1 MNDYR
6 LLLSVREGLGTITVN
21 GVAPLEYYTEG
32 DTLTIAISPE
42 SGFHT
47 AKWYSSPGN
56 SLISSALSFSF
67 TMPSNDVK
75 MYVVLTGQNTP
86 VNDYGLKYE
95 GGYATNYGGNVWNLQ
110 IFRTGYSGAITPLQI
125 NDITYN
131 WGNTGNDPLETI
143 IGSSVDFTIA
153 GETGD
158 FNEFLVGGNRTW
170 KVVLNQIGANND
182 ITDWNGVNVTNYYKS
197 VAYGNGLFVA
207 TFGPFRAYS
216 LDGIT
221 WNESIPVGWQANA
234 ITYGNGLFVAVGYAV
249 VSGTPTAFAFTSPD
263 GLNWTSRTPASNINW
278 VNVAYGNGLFVA
290 VASNGVSNRIMTSP
304 DGITWTSRDSG
315 INPDFS
321 AVVYGNGIWVAVST
335 ASTGGSVF
343 TSYDGIDWSEQSQ
356 VLVEY
361 SIAYGNGLFTTGNY
375 YSTDGINW
383 NVTSF
388 GTLAKGITY
397 GNGYF
402 VAITDGGTNRVLY
415 STDAISWTSIQA
427 ASNATFKA
435 IAFGEN
441 TFVAV
446 ADGGTTNRI
455 NYLVFEGLQ
464 SFFTGYIAPD
474 FITSQFK
481 SGIKL
486 FEFTAIDGLKGLDS
500 IRSNFSS
507 WPDPRTQA
515 ISAIIG
521 ALNQSFVDK
530 RQVFVGCEI
539 HETRMDSDISVFR
552 QFNVPLNAIYTDG
565 ETAKFS
571 NGVRIENEQLY
582 LKDTIERM
590 VNPFLCRVFL
600 WKDKFYVIRLNE
612 FIKTDYKAYI
622 FNPDTSIEAIQNII
636 NGDDINADI
645 NRPEETARRVF
656 TEFNAFL
663 NLGILDQDSQGGVF
677 DAKFE
682 EPEWNYNSSASP
694 YPNIYQ
700 LKLWDYVNAIPSGQ
714 PSSVPS
720 GNTALV
726 QYVSDGSGEY
736 VQIWTTTTTDG
747 VDDPNL
753 SYISANTNSTGGA
766 IVIAQETANTISLTF
781 EYMVER
787 VGSAF
792 SVTPPAGTHA
802 VGLMVKIGDQYLF
815 RDTTTTFDWTATP
828 TVMEFAVTTG
838 SVWNSIAINNV
849 LVPTDG
855 EVEIR
860 LHQLIC
866 NSGTA
871 NRYVIRY
878 DNISLKIEK
887 TAGLSLSKLGVKAV
901 TGSPYAN
908 VHPDY
913 NTHIG
918 DAITSNSASA
928 IRLLTAGEPVSEGWS
943 RDGVEDLPLLD
954 IIVQELANLKGRTNY
969 RVLAT
974 LERRPI
980 DPFRA
985 FLFNGRYWALVS
997 YQLNCRTG
1005 TAQIELYD
1013 LGIEPTT

>member
-1 MNDYR
+1 MANDYR
-6 LLLSVREGLGTITVN
+6 LLLAVRSGLGTITVN
-21 GVAPLEYYTEG
+21 GVAPVEFYTEG
-32 DTLTIAISPE
+32 DTLTIAVSPD
-42 SGFHT
+42 SGYHT
-47 AKWYSSPGN
+47 AKWYANPGN

-75 MYVVLTGQNTP
+75 IYVELTGQNAP

-110 IFRTGYSGAITPLQI
+110 ILQQGYSGSSTPLQI
-125 NDITYN
+125 NDITYT

-170 KVVLNQIGANND
+170 KVLLNEISANND
-182 ITDWNGVNVTNYYKS
+182 ITNFQSASPTAS
-197 VAYGNGLFVA
+197 FRSMTFGNGMFVGA
-207 TFGPFRAYS
+207 FSLIYYS
-216 LDGIT
+216 ADGIT
-221 WNESIPVGWQANA
+221 WNTVPTGFNVEYV
-234 ITYGNGLFVAVGYAV
+234 TFGNGLFVAVGYALV
-249 VSGTPTAFAFTSPD
+249 GGGVPTSFIATSPN
-263 GLNWTSRTPASNINW
+263 GINWTARTPSEAMWFQDIS
-278 VNVAYGNGLFVA
+278 YGNGLFVA
-290 VASNGVSNRIMTSP
+290 VARFGTNRIMTSP
-304 DGITWTSRDSG
+304 DGITWTSRPTN
-315 INPDFS
+315 INPTFTGV
-321 AVVYGNGIWVAVST
+321 AYGNGIWVAVCDTSP
-335 ASTGGSVF
+335 GGTTF
-343 TSYDGIDWSEQSQ
+343 TSYDGIDWTEQSTAFSST
-356 VLVEY
+356 
-361 SIAYGNGLFTTGNY
+361 SILFANGIFVTG
-375 YSTDGINW
+375 SQWSEDGINW
-383 NVTSF
+383 NSASPSF
-388 GTLAKGITY
+388 NPNQITY

-402 VAITDGGTNRVLY
+402 IGVVSSGTNRIFY
-415 STDAISWTSIQA
+415 STTGKSWTGTPA
-427 ASNATFKA
+427 ASNATFEA

-441 TFVAV
+441 TFVVGATS
-446 ADGGTTNRI
+446 GTNRI
-455 NYLVFEGLQ
+455 NYNLFEGVKP
-464 SFFTGYIAPD
+464 FFSGYIAPD

-500 IRSNFSS
+500 IRSNFTS

-515 ISAIIG
+515 ISAIVG

-530 RQVFVGCEI
+530 RQVFVGCEV

-552 QFNVPLNAIYTDG
+552 QFNVPPNAIYTDG
-565 ETAKFS
+565 EAAKFS

-612 FIKTDYKAYI
+612 YNKIDYKAYT
-622 FNPDTSIEAIQNII
+622 FNPDTSLESTATIL

-663 NLGILDQDSQGGVF
+663 NLGILDQDSQGGIF

-682 EPEWNYNSSASP
+682 ETEWNLNSAASP
-694 YPNIYQ
+694 YPNIYE
-700 LKLWDYVNAIPSGQ
+700 LKLWDYYNAIPTNQ

-726 QYVSDGSGEY
+726 QYVADSSGEY
-736 VQIWTTTTTDG
+736 VQIWTTTTTAG
-747 VDDPNL
+747 VADPNL

-766 IVIAQETANTISLTF
+766 IVIAQETANTISLSF

-802 VGLMVKIGDQYLF
+802 VGLMVKIGNQYLS
-815 RDTTTTFDWTATP
+815 RTGATTFAWTGTA

-849 LVPTDG
+849 LVPVDG

-878 DNISLKIEK
+878 DNLSLKIEK

-928 IRLLTAGEPVSEGWS
+928 IRLLTAGQPVSEGWS

-974 LERRPI
+974 LERRAI
-980 DPFRA
+980 DPFRS

>member
-6 LLLSVREGLGTITVN
+6 LLLAVRSGLGTITVN
-21 GVAPLEYYTEG
+21 GVAPLEFYTEG
-32 DTLTIAISPE
+32 DALTIAVSPD

-47 AKWYSSPGN
+47 ALWYSSPGN

-75 MYVVLTGQNTP
+75 MYVELSGQNTP
-86 VNDYGLKYE
+86 INDYGLKYE
-95 GGYATNYGGNVWNLQ
+95 GGYATNYGGLVWNLQ
-110 IFRTGYSGAITPLQI
+110 ILRTGYSGAVTPLQI

-170 KVVLNQIGANND
+170 KVVLNQVGANND
-182 ITDWNGVNVTNYYKS
+182 ITNYNGVNVTQSFRSMTFGNGMFVGVFSLIHYSTDGITWSTVPTGFTVEY
-197 VAYGNGLFVA
+197 VTFGNGLFV
-207 TFGPFRAYS
+207 G
-216 LDGIT
+216 
-221 WNESIPVGWQANA
+221 
-234 ITYGNGLFVAVGYAV
+234 VGYALV
-249 VSGTPTAFAFTSPD
+249 GAGVPTSFIATSSD
-263 GLNWTSRTPASNINW
+263 GINWTARTPSEAMWFQDVS
-278 VNVAYGNGLFVA
+278 YGNGLFVA
-290 VASNGVSNRIMTSP
+290 VARSGTNRIMTSP
-304 DGITWTSRDSG
+304 DGITWTSRSTN
-315 INPDFS
+315 INPTFGGV
-321 AVVYGNGIWVAVST
+321 AYGNGIWVALADGSP
-335 ASTGGSVF
+335 GGTTF
-343 TSYDGIDWSEQSQ
+343 TSYDGLNWDEQATAFGGRSIFFANGIFVTGSQWSE
-356 VLVEY
+356 
-361 SIAYGNGLFTTGNY
+361 
-375 YSTDGINW
+375 DGINW
-383 NVTSF
+383 TAATGAFNPF
-388 GTLAKGITY
+388 QITY

-402 VAITDGGTNRVLY
+402 VGVTDSGTNRIYY
-415 STDAISWTSIQA
+415 SSDGKNWIGTPA
-427 ASNATFKA
+427 ASNATFES

-441 TFVAV
+441 TFVVGATS
-446 ADGGTTNRI
+446 GTNRI
-455 NYLVFEGLQ
+455 NYNLFEGLQ
-464 SFFTGYIAPD
+464 PFFTGYIAPD

-500 IRSNFSS
+500 IRSNFTS

-515 ISAIIG
+515 ISAIVG
-521 ALNQSFVDK
+521 ALNQSFVEK
-530 RQVFVGCEI
+530 RQVLVGCEI

-565 ETAKFS
+565 ETAKFT

-612 FIKTDYKAYI
+612 FIKTDFKAYT
-622 FNPDTSIEAIQNII
+622 FNPDTSIESTQTII

-663 NLGILDQDSQGGVF
+663 NLGILDRNSQGGVF
-677 DAKFE
+677 DAKFISS
-682 EPEWNYNSSASP
+682 EWNFNSAASS
-694 YPNIYQ
+694 YPNTYQ
-700 LKLWDYVNAIPSGQ
+700 LILWDYINAIPSNQ

-736 VQIWTTTTTDG
+736 VQIWTTTTTAG
-747 VDDPNL
+747 TDDPNL
-753 SYISANTNSTGGA
+753 SYISANTNTTGGA
-766 IVIAQETANTISLTF
+766 ITIAQETANTISLTF

-787 VGSAF
+787 VSSSYPITPGS
-792 SVTPPAGTHA
+792 GTHA
-802 VGLMVKIGDQYLF
+802 VGLMIKIGNQYLF

-828 TVMEFAVTTG
+828 TVMEFAVTAG

-849 LVPTDG
+849 LVPVDG

-866 NSGTA
+866 NGGTA

-878 DNISLKIEK
+878 DNLSLKIEK
-887 TAGLSLSKLGVKAV
+887 TDGLSLSKLGVKAV

-918 DAITSNSASA
+918 DAITSNSVSA
-928 IRLLTAGEPVSEGWS
+928 IQLINVNNEVSEGWS
-943 RDGVEDLPLLD
+943 RDGVEDMPLLD

-985 FLFNGRYWALVS
+985 FLFNDRYWALVS

>member
-6 LLLSVREGLGTITVN
+6 LLLAVREGLGTITVN
-21 GVAPLEYYTEG
+21 GVGPVEFYTEG
-32 DTLTIAISPE
+32 DTLTIAVSPDA
-42 SGFHT
+42 GFHT

-56 SLISSALSFSF
+56 SLISSTLSFSF

-75 MYVVLTGQNTP
+75 MYVVLTGQNAP

-95 GGYATNYGGNVWNLQ
+95 GGYATNYGGLVWNLQ
-110 IFRTGYSGAITPLQI
+110 ILRTGYSGAVTPLQI

-170 KVVLNQIGANND
+170 KVNLNQIGTNGD
-182 ITDWNGVNVTNYYKS
+182 ITNWQQVTNTNNFIG
-197 VAYGNGLFVA
+197 VAYGNGIFVA
-207 TFGPFRAYS
+207 TRSNGVHYS
-216 LDGIT
+216 TDGIT
-221 WNESIPVGWQANA
+221 WNATNPVGFVGGKITFGNGLFVNVGISGTDAKVFTSVDGFVWDFRQTVSGGTMSFTDIEYADGKYVWLIQDASSKKVYNSTDGITWTLGSTISVSGNLTGITYGVGTWVISISGSPGTMLTSYDGVTFDDQSTGFSSSTVFYADGIFTTGKHYSTDGIVWNA
-234 ITYGNGLFVAVGYAV
+234 ATSPNTPVSITYGNGYFMAVTDTDLKY
-249 VSGTPTAFAFTSPD
+249 
-263 GLNWTSRTPASNINW
+263 L
-278 VNVAYGNGLFVA
+278 
-290 VASNGVSNRIMTSP
+290 
-304 DGITWTSRDSG
+304 
-315 INPDFS
+315 
-321 AVVYGNGIWVAVST
+321 
-335 ASTGGSVF
+335 
-343 TSYDGIDWSEQSQ
+343 
-356 VLVEY
+356 
-361 SIAYGNGLFTTGNY
+361 

-383 NVTSF
+383 TADTPPNTS
-388 GTLAKGITY
+388 
-397 GNGYF
+397 N
-402 VAITDGGTNRVLY
+402 
-415 STDAISWTSIQA
+415 
-427 ASNATFKA
+427 FKDV
-435 IAFGEN
+435 AFGEN
-441 TFVAV
+441 TFVSV
-446 ADGGTTNRI
+446 GSGGTNRI
-455 NYLVFEGLQ
+455 NYLLFEGQ
-464 SFFTGYIAPD
+464 IPFFSGYIAPD
-474 FITSQFK
+474 FITSPYT
-481 SGIKL
+481 SGPKL
-486 FEFTAIDGLKGLDS
+486 FSFTAIDGLKGLDA
-500 IRSNFSS
+500 IRSNFTS

-515 ISAIIG
+515 ISGIIG
-521 ALNQSFVDK
+521 SLNQSFVEQ
-530 RQVFVGCEI
+530 RQVLVGCEI
-539 HETRMDSDISVFR
+539 HETRMDSDVSVFR
-552 QFNVPLNAIYTDG
+552 QFNVPPNAIYTDG
-565 ETAKFS
+565 ESAKFS

-582 LKDTIERM
+582 LKETIERL

-600 WKDKFYVIRLNE
+600 WKNKFYVIRLNE
-612 FIKTDYKAYI
+612 LNKTDYKAYT
-622 FNPDTSIEAIQNII
+622 FNPDTSIEAIETIV

-682 EPEWNYNSSASP
+682 EPEWNLNSAASP
-694 YPNIYQ
+694 YPNTYQ
-700 LKLWDYVNAIPSGQ
+700 LKLWGYVNAIPSNQ
-714 PSSVPS
+714 PASVPS

-726 QYVSDGSGEY
+726 QYVSDSSGEY
-736 VQIWTTTTTDG
+736 CQIWTTTTTDG

-753 SYISANTNSTGGA
+753 SYISANSNSTGGA
-766 IVIAQETANTISLTF
+766 ITIAQETANTISLTF

-787 VGSAF
+787 VGSAY

-802 VGLMVKIGDQYLF
+802 VGLMLKIGNQYLF

-849 LVPTDG
+849 LVPVDG

-878 DNISLKIEK
+878 DNFSLKIEK
-887 TAGLSLSKLGVKAV
+887 TDGLSLSKLGVKAV

-913 NTHIG
+913 NTYIG

-928 IRLLTAGEPVSEGWS
+928 IKLINVNNEVSEGWS

-969 RVLAT
+969 RILAT

-980 DPFRA
+980 DPFKA
-985 FLFNGRYWALVS
+985 FLFNERYWALVS

>member
-1 MNDYR
+1 
-6 LLLSVREGLGTITVN
+6 
-21 GVAPLEYYTEG
+21 
-32 DTLTIAISPE
+32 
-42 SGFHT
+42 
-47 AKWYSSPGN
+47 
-56 SLISSALSFSF
+56 
-67 TMPSNDVK
+67 
-75 MYVVLTGQNTP
+75 MYVELSGQNTP
-86 VNDYGLKYE
+86 INDYGLKYE
-95 GGYATNYGGNVWNLQ
+95 GGYATNYGGLVWNLQ
-110 IFRTGYSGAITPLQI
+110 ILRTGYSGAITPLQI

-131 WGNTGNDPLETI
+131 WGNTGLDPIETI

-170 KVVLNQIGANND
+170 KVILNQIGANND
-182 ITDWNGVNVTNYYKS
+182 ITNYTSVNVTQS
-197 VAYGNGLFVA
+197 
-207 TFGPFRAYS
+207 FRS
-216 LDGIT
+216 L
-221 WNESIPVGWQANA
+221 
-234 ITYGNGLFVAVGYAV
+234 TYGNGLFVGAFSLIHYSTDGITWSTVPAGLTIEYVTFGNGIFVGVGYSI
-249 VSGTPTAFAFTSPD
+249 VSGVPTAFAASSPD
-263 GLNWTSRTPASNINW
+263 GINWTARTPAANNW
-278 VNVAYGNGLFVA
+278 WQDVAYGNGLFVA
-290 VASNGVSNRIMTSP
+290 VARTGTGNRIMTSP
-304 DGITWTSRDSG
+304 DGITWTSRNSG
-315 INPDFS
+315 IDPDFS
-321 AVVYGNGIWVAVST
+321 SVAYGNGIWVAISEG
-335 ASTGGSVF
+335 STGGTTF
-343 TSYDGIDWSEQSQ
+343 TSYDGIDWAEQSTTF
-356 VLVEY
+356 VNRSVY
-361 SIAYGNGLFTTGNY
+361 FANGLFVTGGQW
-375 YSTDGINW
+375 SEDGINW
-383 NVTSF
+383 NTATNPINPF
-388 GTLAKGITY
+388 QITY
-397 GNGYF
+397 GNGFF
-402 VAITDGGTNRVLY
+402 VGVTSSGTNRIFY
-415 STDAISWTSIQA
+415 SNDGKVWTGTPA
-427 ASNATFKA
+427 ASDATFEA

-441 TFVAV
+441 TFVVGATS
-446 ADGGTTNRI
+446 GTNRI
-455 NYLVFEGLQ
+455 NYNLFEGLQ
-464 SFFTGYIAPD
+464 PFFTGYIAPD
-474 FITSQFK
+474 FITSPFT
-481 SGIKL
+481 SGPKL
-486 FEFTAIDGLKGLDS
+486 FSFTAIDGLKGLDA

-515 ISAIIG
+515 ISAIVG
-521 ALNQSFVDK
+521 ALNQSFVEK
-530 RQVFVGCEI
+530 RQVLVGCEI

-552 QFNVPLNAIYTDG
+552 QFNVPLNAIFTDG
-565 ETAKFS
+565 ETAKFT

-612 FIKTDYKAYI
+612 LIKTDYKAYT
-622 FNPDTSIEAIQNII
+622 FNPDTSIESTQTII

-663 NLGILDQDSQGGVF
+663 NLGILDQDSQGGIF

-682 EPEWNYNSSASP
+682 ETEWNLNSAASP
-694 YPNIYQ
+694 YPNTYQ
-700 LKLWDYVNAIPSGQ
+700 LKLWDYHFAIPSNQ
-714 PSSVPS
+714 PDNVPT

-736 VQIWTTTTTDG
+736 VQMWTTTTTDG

-766 IVIAQETANTISLTF
+766 ITIAQETANTISLTF
-781 EYMVER
+781 KYMVER

-802 VGLMVKIGDQYLF
+802 VGLMVKIGNEYLF
-815 RDTTTTFDWTATP
+815 RDTSTTFDWTATP

-849 LVPTDG
+849 LVPVDG

-866 NSGTA
+866 NGGTA

-878 DNISLKIEK
+878 DDFSLKIEK
-887 TAGLSLSKLGVKAV
+887 TNGLSLAKLGVKAV

-928 IRLLTAGEPVSEGWS
+928 IQLINVNNEVSEGWS
-943 RDGVEDLPLLD
+943 RDGVEDMPLLD

-985 FLFNGRYWALVS
+985 FLFNDRYWALVS

-1005 TAQIELYD
+1005 TANIELYD

>member
-6 LLLSVREGLGTITVN
+6 LLLSVRSGLGTITVN
-21 GVAPLEYYTEG
+21 GVAPLEFYTEG
-32 DTLTIAISPE
+32 DTLTIAVAPD

-47 AKWYSSPGN
+47 ALWYSSPGN
-56 SLISSALSFSF
+56 SFISSTLSFSY

-75 MYVVLTGQNTP
+75 MYVELSGQNTP
-86 VNDYGLKYE
+86 INDYGLKYE
-95 GGYATNYGGNVWNLQ
+95 GGYATNYGGLVWNLQ
-110 IFRTGYSGAITPLQI
+110 ILRTGYSGAITPLQI

-131 WGNTGNDPLETI
+131 WGNTGLDPIETI

-170 KVVLNQIGANND
+170 KVILNQIGANND
-182 ITDWNGVNVTNYYKS
+182 ITNYTSVNVTQS
-197 VAYGNGLFVA
+197 
-207 TFGPFRAYS
+207 FRS
-216 LDGIT
+216 L
-221 WNESIPVGWQANA
+221 
-234 ITYGNGLFVAVGYAV
+234 TYGNGLFVGAFSLIHYSTDGITWSTVPAGLTIEYVTFGNGIFVGVGYSI
-249 VSGTPTAFAFTSPD
+249 VSGVPTAFAASSPD
-263 GLNWTSRTPASNINW
+263 GINWTARTPAANNW
-278 VNVAYGNGLFVA
+278 WQDVAYGNGLFVA
-290 VASNGVSNRIMTSP
+290 VARTGTGNRIMTSP
-304 DGITWTSRDSG
+304 DGITWTSRNSG
-315 INPDFS
+315 IDPDFS
-321 AVVYGNGIWVAVST
+321 SVAYGNGIWVAISEG
-335 ASTGGSVF
+335 STGGTTF
-343 TSYDGIDWSEQSQ
+343 TSYDGIDWSEQATSFINRS
-356 VLVEY
+356 VY
-361 SIAYGNGLFTTGNY
+361 FANGLFVTGGQW
-375 YSTDGINW
+375 SEDGINW
-383 NVTSF
+383 NTATNPINPF
-388 GTLAKGITY
+388 QITY
-397 GNGYF
+397 GNGFF
-402 VAITDGGTNRVLY
+402 VGVTSSGTNRIFY
-415 STDAISWTSIQA
+415 SNDGKVWTGTPA
-427 ASNATFKA
+427 ASDATFEA

-441 TFVAV
+441 TFVVGATS
-446 ADGGTTNRI
+446 GTNRI
-455 NYLVFEGLQ
+455 NYNLFEGLQ
-464 SFFTGYIAPD
+464 PFFTGYIAPD
-474 FITSQFK
+474 FITSPFT
-481 SGIKL
+481 SGPKL
-486 FEFTAIDGLKGLDS
+486 FSFTAIDGLKGLDA

-515 ISAIIG
+515 ISAIVG
-521 ALNQSFVDK
+521 ALNQSFVEK
-530 RQVFVGCEI
+530 RQVLVGCEI

-552 QFNVPLNAIYTDG
+552 QFNVPLNAIFTDG
-565 ETAKFS
+565 ETAKFT

-612 FIKTDYKAYI
+612 LIKTDYKAYT
-622 FNPDTSIEAIQNII
+622 FNPDTSIESTQTII

-663 NLGILDQDSQGGVF
+663 NLGILDQDSQGGIF

-682 EPEWNYNSSASP
+682 ETEWNLNSAASP
-694 YPNIYQ
+694 YPNTYQ
-700 LKLWDYVNAIPSGQ
+700 LKLWDYHFAIPSNQ
-714 PSSVPS
+714 PDNVPT

-736 VQIWTTTTTDG
+736 VQMWTTTTTDG

-766 IVIAQETANTISLTF
+766 ITIAQETANTISLTF
-781 EYMVER
+781 KYMVER

-802 VGLMVKIGDQYLF
+802 VGLMVKIGNEYLF
-815 RDTTTTFDWTATP
+815 RDTSTTFDWTATP

-849 LVPTDG
+849 LVPVDG

-866 NSGTA
+866 NGGTA

-878 DNISLKIEK
+878 DDFSLKIEK
-887 TAGLSLSKLGVKAV
+887 TNGLSLAKLGVKAV

-928 IRLLTAGEPVSEGWS
+928 IQLINLNNEVSEGWS
-943 RDGVEDLPLLD
+943 RDGVEDMPLLD

-985 FLFNGRYWALVS
+985 FLFNDRYWALVS

-1005 TAQIELYD
+1005 TANIELYD